1 MTGNLNLWPRPLVII
16 ANPAFYTKLTDDQR
30 TIMAAAAKNATAVA
44 METERS
50 SDADAISALCKAGLI
65 FSQANDND
73 LEALRTALQPVYNA
87 IGEQPGN
94 AATLE
99 EIGAIAE
106 ALQRSPDSAQC
117 SSPQSTGQPTV
128 STGQP
133 TVSPFDGTYRMRV
146 VWPDVHTSD
155 ARCVRGAE
163 AGPGGAIYDMEFH
176 RGTMQLWIRVGG
188 PNAAR
193 ELGDEVGYR
202 FFQDQLQFLN
212 SDGSTTTWDY
222 TYADGKLTLDNPR
235 NPTNGEDCG
244 GRAIYTT
251 KPWIRQ

>member
-16 ANPAFYTKLTDDQR
+16 ANPAFYTKLTDDER
-30 TIMAAAAKNATAVA
+30 TIMAAAVKNATAVA

-87 IGEQPGN
+87 IGEQPEN

-117 SSPQSTGQPTV
+117 GSSQSTGQPTV

-155 ARCVRGAE
+155 ARCVRGARLVWRRHH
-163 AGPGGAIYDMEFH
+163 DMEFH
-176 RGTMQLWIRVGG
+176 EAPCSCGSGWVDRT
-188 PNAAR
+188 AR
-193 ELGDEVGYR
+193 ELATR
-202 FFQDQLQFLN
+202 
-212 SDGSTTTWDY
+212 SAIGSSRTS
-222 TYADGKLTLDNPR
+222 
-235 NPTNGEDCG
+235 CSS
-244 GRAIYTT
+244 
-251 KPWIRQ
+251 